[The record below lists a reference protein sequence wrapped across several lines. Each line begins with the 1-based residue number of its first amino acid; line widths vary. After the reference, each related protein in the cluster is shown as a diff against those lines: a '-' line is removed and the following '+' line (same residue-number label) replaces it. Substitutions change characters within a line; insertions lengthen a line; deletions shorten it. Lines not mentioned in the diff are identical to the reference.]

1 MDCGEQTVGVRLA
14 RLIAFE
20 DARHGGGPTTR
31 GKKMFNFQHDYR
43 FVVKTSNFLI
53 TERVEWYL
61 NFLNS
66 LS

>member
-53 TERVEWYL
+53 TL
-61 NFLNS
+61 NG
-66 LS
+66 